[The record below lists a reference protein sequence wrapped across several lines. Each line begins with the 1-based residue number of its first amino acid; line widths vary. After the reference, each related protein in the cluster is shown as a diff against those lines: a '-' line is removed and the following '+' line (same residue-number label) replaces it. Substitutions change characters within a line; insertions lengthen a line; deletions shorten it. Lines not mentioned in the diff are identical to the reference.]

1 LQHFY
6 KIHESG
12 IEVSMDHLTK
22 IDPVKSSPLEPHA
35 PILKV
40 VGLGG
45 GGCNA
50 VNRMI
55 EHGMRGVE
63 FIACNTDKQA
73 LAGSRADKKIQLGP
87 KSTRGLG
94 AGGIPA
100 VGERAAEES
109 FQALADAL
117 DGADMV
123 FLTAGMGGGTGTGAI
138 PVAARVAKTIGAV
151 TIAIVTTPFSFEMGR
166 RQKNAAIGLQ
176 KLRKYTD
183 TMITVPNDRLL
194 EVAPVDL
201 PLEMAFKLADDVLR
215 QGVSG
220 ISELLTETGLINVD
234 FAHVRHVMALGG
246 GALMSVGT
254 GEGEDKA
261 LKALNQALHHPMLD
275 EINLD
280 TAAGIIANFSGG
292 EDLTFSELADALE
305 HLNQEAGNQAEII
318 PGVISNPNLHDRTQ
332 VILIVTGLGA
342 LPIEQVIPGAERFL
356 AEIAEKEPV
365 RPSRLQP
372 KRTPSETFPDQNKPN
387 QPTYSFS
394 AENSTMTSA
403 DLDIPA
409 FLRKRVEGRYG

>member
-1 LQHFY
+1 
-6 KIHESG
+6 
-12 IEVSMDHLTK
+12 MDFSPNSK
-22 IDPVKSSPLEPHA
+22 PVNQT
-35 PILKV
+35 PINANMPVIKV

-55 EHGMRGVE
+55 DFGMKGVE

-73 LAGSRADKKIQLGP
+73 LLNSLADVNIQLGP
-87 KSTRGLG
+87 RSTRGLG

-100 VGERAAEES
+100 VGEKAAEES

-138 PVAARVAKTIGAV
+138 PVAARVSKTIGAV
-151 TIAIVTTPFSFEMGR
+151 TIAVVTTPFSFEMGR

-176 KLRKYTD
+176 KLRQYTD
-183 TMITVPNDRLL
+183 TMITVPNDKLL
-194 EVAPVDL
+194 EVAPHDL

-234 FAHVRHVMALGG
+234 FAHIRHVMALGG
-246 GALMSVGT
+246 GALMSIGT
-254 GEGEDKA
+254 GEGEGKA
-261 LKALNQALHHPMLD
+261 MQALDHALHHPLLD
-275 EINLD
+275 EIDID

-292 EDLTFSELADALE
+292 NDLTFSEVADTLTFLHE
-305 HLNQEAGNQAEII
+305 QAGNDTEII
-318 PGVISNPNLHDRTQ
+318 PGVINDPNLSDRAQ

-342 LPIEQVIPGAERFL
+342 VPIEVAIPGAEKFL
-356 AEIAEKEPV
+356 SELTPKSEIEKTKE
-365 RPSRLQP
+365 RNQKLPSSNH
-372 KRTPSETFPDQNKPN
+372 KKSEDQ
-387 QPTYSFS
+387 T
-394 AENSTMTSA
+394 ENSYTFSSDRPAITTA
-403 DLDIPA
+403 DLDVPA
-409 FLRKRVEGRYG
+409 FLRKRVRG